1 MSEMSLIHSDCS
13 TARLMGKLMFLWEVI
28 YVIPDPMQNGW
39 LLTTIIQLYIKW
51 NEHKTRQT
59 TQHHH
64 ANVTL
69 SPVNLAEFFLW
80 IFCWDCCF
88 TGSWAKA
95 LLVHNCRNVRDKQYS
110 RLLYLY
116 PRLALTHQCVGDVLY
131 GKEGVAYETLTS
143 WGCLELWSWLK
154 ELLLSINWA
163 GVPWND
169 HFRKYHFMNK

>member
-1 MSEMSLIHSDCS
+1 MSEMSHIHSDCS
-13 TARLMGKLMFLWEVI
+13 TARLIGKLMFLWEVI

-80 IFCWDCCF
+80 IFCWESCF
-88 TGSWAKA
+88 TGSWAKV
-95 LLVHNCRNVRDKQYS
+95 LLAHNCRNVRDKQYS

-116 PRLALTHQCVGDVLY
+116 PRLALTHQRCWWCIVWKGGCSIWNSHIVRLSRNL
-131 GKEGVAYETLTS
+131 KLTERIIVINKLS
-143 WGCLELWSWLK
+143 RCAMEWS
-154 ELLLSINWA
+154 
-163 GVPWND
+163 
-169 HFRKYHFMNK
+169 F